1 MRALALT
8 LGLVAGLWTGRAW
21 ADDPQAWRQW
31 KPIAAAVAIDP
42 LDGPEELLEKA
53 EIIADRRDAL
63 QREQG
68 RLTPEC
74 AAVDEGLRSIAQQ
87 IEVTEEIVTLR
98 GGRTTVLR
106 NRLHTLRGR
115 KRDLYNRLRVCRA
128 NLSAIEA
135 AAAALTTQ
143 YEDYVQR
150 IEALRVEEA
159 TVIRPEE
166 SP

>member
-8 LGLVAGLWTGRAW
+8 LGLVVGLWTGRAR

-63 QREQG
+63 QREKG

-74 AAVDEGLRSIAQQ
+74 AAIDEGLRSIAQQ

-115 KRDLYNRLRVCRA
+115 KRDLNNRLRVCRA

-135 AAAALTTQ
+135 AAVALTTQ
-143 YEDYVQR
+143 YKDYVQR